1 MNTRLLKTSEMKQ
14 FYNWMN
20 KKGDP
25 SDISKWFLWMS
36 PKAIEKAFEKQ
47 QEIAQRDRV
56 CYERKKLITT
66 TDRWSYSQKL
76 LDFIIKRNEK

>member
-1 MNTRLLKTSEMKQ
+1 MNTRLLKTTAMKQ

-20 KKGDP
+20 KTGDP
-25 SDISKWFLWMS
+25 SNISKWFLMMS
-36 PKAIEKAFEKQ
+36 PDAIEKAFKKQ
-47 QEIAQRDRV
+47 QDIAQRDRA
-56 CYERKKLITT
+56 CYKRKKLITT

>member
-1 MNTRLLKTSEMKQ
+1 MKQ

-36 PKAIEKAFEKQ
+36 PKAIEKAFKKQ

-76 LDFIIKRNEK
+76 LDFIIKRNEKLNLLMTIV

>member
-1 MNTRLLKTSEMKQ
+1 MNTRLLKISEMKQ

-36 PKAIEKAFEKQ
+36 PKAIEKLLKNN
-47 QEIAQRDRV
+47 
-56 CYERKKLITT
+56 KK
-66 TDRWSYSQKL
+66 
-76 LDFIIKRNEK
+76 